1 MNQLYN
7 LKLKKQFT
15 KYYIK
20 YINHIRNKKRTFYT
34 FIATFF
40 LVAKTEN
47 IILNILTNKK
57 YIN

>member
-20 YINHIRNKKRTFYT
+20 YINHIRNLKKEH
-34 FIATFF
+34 FIPLLLPFS
-40 LVAKTEN
+40 L
-47 IILNILTNKK
+47 
-57 YIN
+57 